1 MHKELPQAHP
11 PADRVPETVGKNV
24 GHAVCLPA
32 DIDTDVV
39 IAGRYLRTKDRSI
52 WGAHVFED
60 LDPGIAPRLKGSVI
74 IAGKNFG
81 CGSSREQAAIAIKE
95 AGVVAVVA
103 PSFARI
109 FFRNAINIGLPL
121 IECDLTC
128 DEESPVTFN
137 LAEGWLENGGK
148 HHEIRP
154 LSPRMQEI
162 LAAGG
167 LVEYWRN
174 HR

>member
-1 MHKELPQAHP
+1 MQKKAPLDHLN
-11 PADRVPETVGKNV
+11 ADCVPEIVGKNA
-24 GHAVCLPA
+24 GYAVCLPA

-52 WGAHVFED
+52 WGEHVFED
-60 LDPGIAPRLKGSVI
+60 LDPGLAPRLRGSVI

-121 IECDLTC
+121 IECDITC
-128 DEESPVTFN
+128 TEGSTVTFN
-137 LAEGWLENGGK
+137 LAEGWLETAGK
-148 HHEIRP
+148 RHEIRP

-162 LAAGG
+162 LQAGG
-167 LVEYWRN
+167 LVEYWRA
-174 HR
+174 HK

>member
-1 MHKELPQAHP
+1 MQSE
-11 PADRVPETVGKNV
+11 
-24 GHAVCLPA
+24 GHAVCLSE

-39 IAGRYLRTKDRSI
+39 IAGRYLRTKDRNI
-52 WGAHVFED
+52 WASHVFED
-60 LDPGIAPRLKGSVI
+60 LDPGIAPRLKGAVI
-74 IAGKNFG
+74 VAGKNFG
-81 CGSSREQAAIAIKE
+81 CGSSREQAAIAIRE
-95 AGVVAVVA
+95 AGVVAVIA

-121 IECDLTC
+121 IEADITC
-128 DEESPVTFN
+128 NEGSAIRLN
-137 LAEGWLENGGK
+137 LAQGWVDVAGK
-148 HHEIRP
+148 RHPVRS

-167 LVEYWRN
+167 LVEYWRK